1 MLSFPSE
8 LIADLKAT
16 TNTISLFC
24 YLFYIPQPFIYSS
37 HSISVSLCSST
48 NVMTELLIPE
58 IYKTF
63 ITTTFSSDECSILPF
78 AINIWQV
85 GVKQQ
90 EGTFGGHRKV
100 LYLECGHDYKIEIL
114 KNASHYIFKRCILLY
129 INDISIKFF
138 KLRNRVTNEAL
149 MDYMD
154 AKLCKLYTKNLK
166 CLLKW
171 FRRPSLLKMALLQ
184 RT

>member
-1 MLSFPSE
+1 MWWLSFW
-8 LIADLKAT
+8 
-16 TNTISLFC
+16 SLR
-24 YLFYIPQPFIYSS
+24 YIRPLLPQPSQ
-37 HSISVSLCSST
+37 
-48 NVMTELLIPE
+48 VMNALSYHLLLIFD
-58 IYKTF
+58 K
-63 ITTTFSSDECSILPF
+63 L
-78 AINIWQV
+78 

-90 EGTFGGHRKV
+90 EGTFGGHGKV

-171 FRRPSLLKMALLQ
+171 FRRLSLLKMALLQ
-184 RT
+184 RTWSSNNRRRTCTEKSLEFPEVGFLVYL